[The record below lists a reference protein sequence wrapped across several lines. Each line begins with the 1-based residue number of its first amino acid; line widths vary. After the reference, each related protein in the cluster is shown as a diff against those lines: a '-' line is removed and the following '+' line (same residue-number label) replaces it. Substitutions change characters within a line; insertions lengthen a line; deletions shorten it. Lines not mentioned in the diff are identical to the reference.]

1 MGLIRIGENLHCH
14 IPSVQRS
21 ARGWLCGD
29 AAEREAGEGHLIQ
42 LVKDQAGAGADY
54 LDVNVDNFLTDP
66 GVSREGALKVLDHI
80 FELMGRYGQGIPA
93 CIDSSDPSI
102 LEVGLRHYY
111 ELRGADGPP
120 PLLNS
125 VAVSRLKTLSLRKA
139 FRFSV
144 VGMLL
149 EKVGGTSAFT
159 EVAGPEAYHQT
170 ARFLFDRARKAGFS
184 PEEIF
189 FDPTVGPLGA
199 DMVGYTRRTFEG
211 IRSIRSDPAM
221 AGAHICIGLSNCSDG
236 LPRRLA
242 INRAYLRVAMEYG
255 LDAAILDV
263 TKVTGK
269 DLVDGEILKLVRR
282 VVTSESGDTLSIL
295 VDFVQAARQRKG

>member
-1 MGLIRIGENLHCH
+1 MGLIRIGESLHCH

-21 ARGWLCGD
+21 ARAWLCGD
-29 AAEREAGEGHLIQ
+29 GAEREAGEGRLVQ
-42 LVKDQAGAGADY
+42 LVKDQTEAGADY
-54 LDVNVDNFLTDP
+54 LDVNVDNFLTDSEI
-66 GVSREGALKVLDHI
+66 GREGALKALDHVLVLI
-80 FELMGRYGQGIPA
+80 QRHGKGLPA
-93 CIDSSDPSI
+93 CIDSSDPGI
-102 LEVGLRHYY
+102 LEWGLRRYC
-111 ELRGADGPP
+111 EIRGPEGPP

-125 VAVSRLKTLSLRKA
+125 VAVSKLETLALRKD

-159 EVAGPEAYHQT
+159 EVAGPEAYHET
-170 ARFLFDRARKAGFS
+170 ARYLFDRAREAGFA
-184 PEEIF
+184 PEEVF

-211 IRSIRSDPAM
+211 IRVIRSDPHM
-221 AGAHICIGLSNCSDG
+221 AGVHICIGLSNCADG

-242 INRAYLRVAMEYG
+242 INRAYLRIALEYG

-282 VVTSESGDTLSIL
+282 IIKADPEDTLTLL
-295 VDFVQAARQRKG
+295 VDFVQAEKQKKG